1 MEISYGLQTSH
12 LEKIF
17 DKSFGINSPEAYER
31 LILDCMEGDMTN
43 FTHWEEVAASWKFV
57 DRIRQA
63 WDAESSVQFP
73 NYPAGSSGPQ
83 ESFDL
88 LAQDGRCWVQK

>member
-1 MEISYGLQTSH
+1 
-12 LEKIF
+12 
-17 DKSFGINSPEAYER
+17 
-31 LILDCMEGDMTN
+31 
-43 FTHWEEVAASWKFV
+43 V

-63 WDAESSVQFP
+63 WDNESSVQLP

>member
-1 MEISYGLQTSH
+1 
-12 LEKIF
+12 
-17 DKSFGINSPEAYER
+17 
-31 LILDCMEGDMTN
+31 MTN

-57 DRIRQA
+57 DQIRQT
-63 WDAESSVQFP
+63 WDNEIPSQFP

-88 LAQDGRCWVQK
+88 LAKDGRCWVQK